1 MSKLYCLI
9 LALNLY
15 SSGPIAGKKKKDIS
29 MKHTVASALQD
40 NVSEVG
46 RSSVE
51 DVGECKDNCTG
62 CQCDAKGVIR
72 TTELVSGETHQKS
85 GQTCS
90 CLCNNGSENMCP
102 KRLKL
107 ESVSALCE
115 TERNSAG
122 VFSSAVI
129 NSPLNKAGG
138 TEQVTPKLSKGCG
151 SEQIS
156 SKTDKGLGT
165 SRQDQSLQKMGAKK
179 NCTTELN
186 AIADGENAM
195 FPDSMEKLKVTETEV
210 EGMDICAI
218 RSPSSIGSQN
228 DLPEDHDTDGKLVPM
243 SVISSQKEVETVFKT
258 MLEKGWNSKECSD
271 VTIAELYLMCGAN
284 GELKFEYEW
293 VNLKKETELLQEKL
307 LMSLNNMLRR
317 LSHLAMMEITEFS
330 KVCVKFISSEMEQGC
345 C

>member
-1 MSKLYCLI
+1 MPKFYCLI

-15 SSGPIAGKKKKDIS
+15 FSGPSAGKKKKDIS
-29 MKHTVASALQD
+29 TKHTVASALQD

-51 DVGECKDNCTG
+51 DVCECKDNCTG
-62 CQCDAKGVIR
+62 CQCDAKGVTR
-72 TTELVSGETHQKS
+72 TTELVSGEIPQKS

-90 CLCNNGSENMCP
+90 CLCNNGSEYVCP
-102 KRLKL
+102 KRLKS

-129 NSPLNKAGG
+129 NSGG
-138 TEQVTPKLSKGCG
+138 TDQAAPKLSKGCG

-165 SRQDQSLQKMGAKK
+165 SRQDQSLQKMGVKK

-195 FPDSMEKLKVTETEV
+195 FPDSMEKLKVTETEA

-218 RSPSSIGSQN
+218 RSPSSNGSQN
-228 DLPEDHDTDGKLVPM
+228 DLPEDHDTDGKLVPK
-243 SVISSQKEVETVFKT
+243 SVISSQKEAETVFKT

-271 VTIAELYLMCGAN
+271 ITIAELYLMFGAN

-330 KVCVKFISSEMEQGC
+330 KVCVKFMSSEMEQGDC
-345 C
+345 